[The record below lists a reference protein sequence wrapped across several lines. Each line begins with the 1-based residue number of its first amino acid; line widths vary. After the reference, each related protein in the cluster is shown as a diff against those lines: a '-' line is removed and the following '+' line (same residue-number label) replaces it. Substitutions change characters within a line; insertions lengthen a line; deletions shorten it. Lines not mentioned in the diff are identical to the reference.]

1 MADASTR
8 PLLAIYVLWHPK
20 FAGGEAIAC
29 ALHDHYRRN
38 LFTNVAGGSGLSV
51 INRSAPVP
59 GGAVPLDVD
68 LDDTATAAVVML
80 LDENVTD
87 DPAWVCYLQNL
98 AQRAVGSVL
107 RTQIYPVAMDAT
119 AYAISDKLEGFQYVR
134 WNDWFGDPVGDRHRK
149 LVFQL
154 TYQFCRMLRSYLASL
169 QHPDRT
175 VDQLDEFLKQIRVFL
190 SHSKHDTRDGR
201 PGYGERIAEMIRTS
215 IFAET
220 ELASFFD
227 VRNLPPGLPFA
238 QVLLHYVR
246 VSAVIAIHTDSFAS
260 REWCRREIL
269 EAKRHNV
276 PLVIANCVT
285 DFEERGFPY
294 MSNVPVIRLEPDATH
309 RIGIVVARLLDEVM
323 KDFLWRC
330 RAELAKAP
338 SDVTFLP
345 RPPELISVAELVRKG
360 TSEGTIVY
368 PDPPIGLEEA
378 ELFAALGKG
387 FRLRSYTQWLAEL
400 GA

>member
-1 MADASTR
+1 MSDASTR
-8 PLLAIYVLWHPK
+8 PLLAIYVLWHPG
-20 FAGGEAIAC
+20 FAGGEAIAG

-51 INRSAPVP
+51 INRSAPIP
-59 GGAVPLDVD
+59 GGAAPLDIN
-68 LDDTATAAVVML
+68 LDDATTTAVVAL
-80 LDENVTD
+80 LDKNLTD
-87 DPAWVCYLQNL
+87 DSAWVSYLQNL
-98 AQRAVGSVL
+98 ALRSAGSML
-107 RTQIYPVAMDAT
+107 RTQVYPVALDAT
-119 AYAISDKLEGFQYVR
+119 AYGVSDKLDGLQYVR
-134 WNDWFGDPVGDRHRK
+134 WNDWFGDPIEDRHRK
-149 LVFQL
+149 LIFQL
-154 TYQFCRMLRSYLASL
+154 TYQFCRMLRSYLAGL
-169 QHPDRT
+169 QHPERA
-175 VDQLDEFLKQIRVFL
+175 VDELDEFLKPVRVFL
-190 SHSKHDTRDGR
+190 SHSKHDTGDGK
-201 PGYGERIAEMIRTS
+201 PGYGERIAGMIRTS

-220 ELASFFD
+220 DLASFFD

-246 VSAVIAIHTDSFAS
+246 VSAVIAIHTDSFSS

-269 EAKRHNV
+269 EAKRHNA
-276 PLVIANCVT
+276 PLVVANCVI

-330 RAELAKAP
+330 RAELAKAEP
-338 SDVTFLP
+338 DVTFLP
-345 RPPELISVAELVRKG
+345 RPPELISLAELVRKG
-360 TSEGTIVY
+360 AEKGTIVY
-368 PDPPIGLEEA
+368 PDPPIGAEEA

-387 FRLRSYTQWLAEL
+387 FRLRSYTQWLAEP